1 MELLKKNQMELLGTK
16 WKEISLMKI
25 SLDRINS
32 QLDSVEEMI
41 SELEDIAIEFIQN
54 ETERAKWQEK

>member
-54 ETERAKWQEK
+54 ETERAK

>member
-16 WKEISLMKI
+16 WKKISVMKI

-32 QLDSVEEMI
+32 RLDSVEEMI
-41 SELEDIAIEFIQN
+41 GELEDIAIELIQN
-54 ETERAKWQEK
+54 ETERAK

>member
-1 MELLKKNQMELLGTK
+1 
-16 WKEISLMKI
+16 MKI

-54 ETERAKWQEK
+54 ETERAK